1 MSHSAFQGHQVDLPS
16 VYRRPLVF
24 VGIVVAK
31 QEHGPVRH
39 ARTELPLLAGA

>member
-1 MSHSAFQGHQVDLPS
+1 MSHSAFQGHQVDLLNES
-16 VYRRPLVF
+16 RRPLVF
-24 VGIVVAK
+24 VGMVGAK